1 MSDINKGDNA
11 ITIASNSSEKSD
23 NSINNN
29 NDNDNTNESNT
40 IANRIPSNEDNSKT
54 EISRDEIL
62 KQLFGDVGELISDFS
77 CAVESTVL
85 LHGRMYVTNRV
96 LCFYS
101 NLFGLEKKIRI
112 PYSHITVF
120 TKENTAL
127 VFPNAIAITTYRKEY
142 LFRSFWDR
150 DECFKLLKDLIA
162 KIKTPD
168 GTVPPKIAG
177 ARRSSIQGSN
187 NLVAFNGSPDLNVK
201 KVLDTRTDSGSL
213 RRNSSA
219 DDDDYEDSEY
229 NADDEE
235 TTNNAITPVTSNTIN
250 VTTNNSADDS
260 IAYQD
265 EVTKSRLKITA
276 ASGKLQITL
285 KDFSKLFIEENA
297 PYGFK
302 QYHEKVNDTNLDM
315 SAWAETSSS
324 MGLVREMKFL
334 KPVNLPA
341 LKSTR
346 GVKLQRY
353 RSFGNHGLV
362 VCSSTRLEDVPAA
375 DTFSVEDMLA
385 VHRIDDENVFVE
397 ITFEVKFIKS
407 TLFKYVIESSTNA
420 EMGKW
425 LEVYFNELNNSI
437 KKAKND
443 GILKSDKGSASKL
456 RTRTTSDFTIK
467 DKSPDEKSLKVATII
482 TKNTKKK
489 SNLSISLPIPII
501 ETNFLIIGC
510 WIISIIILLFFCWQW
525 YSVKHELKVMSNQ
538 IQDLNKNLMIISSN
552 QDFISSSFQYQNSLI
567 KALVSSSN
575 IPKNILLEL
584 EVLGTGKHN
593 NPYYYSYYYY
603 YYYYHY

>member
-1 MSDINKGDNA
+1 MSDINKGDNS
-11 ITIASNSSEKSD
+11 ITIACNSSEKSD
-23 NSINNN
+23 NSINN

-40 IANRIPSNEDNSKT
+40 IANRIPSNEDNNKT

-168 GTVPPKIAG
+168 GSSPPKIAG

-201 KVLDTRTDSGSL
+201 KVLDIRTDSGSL

-235 TTNNAITPVTSNTIN
+235 TSNNPITPVTPFTSDTTT
-250 VTTNNSADDS
+250 VTSTDDAA
-260 IAYQD
+260 AYQD
-265 EVTKSRLKITA
+265 EVSKSRLKITA

-285 KDFSKLFIEENA
+285 KDFCKLFIEENA

-302 QYHEKVNDTNLDM
+302 QYHEKVNDTNLDR

-353 RSFGNHGLV
+353 RSFGNYGLV

-385 VHRIDDENVFVE
+385 VHIIDDENVFVE

-425 LEVYFNELNNSI
+425 LEVYFNELSNSV
-437 KKAKND
+437 KKAKSD
-443 GILKSDKGSASKL
+443 GSIKSEKGSASKL
-456 RTRTTSDFTIK
+456 RTRTTSDFTK
-467 DKSPDEKSLKVATII
+467 DKTPEEKSPRAAVVVAKVA
-482 TKNTKKK
+482 KKK
-489 SNLSISLPIPII
+489 SNLSISLPIPSL
-501 ETNFLIIGC
+501 EKNFLVIGC
-510 WIISIIILLFFCWQW
+510 WIISIIIVLFFCWQW
-525 YSVKHELKVMSNQ
+525 YSVNRELKVMSNQ
-538 IQDLNKNLMIISSN
+538 IKDLNKNLTIISSN

-584 EVLGTGKHN
+584 EVLGSGKYLITILIITITITN
-593 NPYYYSYYYY
+593 N
-603 YYYYHY
+603 